1 MRAVVAGVCND
12 VCVEFHEQYEQIWRD
27 ERARVLA
34 TLIRLLGSFELAEE
48 ATQEAFTAALANWPN
63 SGVPQNP
70 RAWLVSTGRNK
81 AIDGMRRSAVE
92 QRRAGEA
99 ALVSGWVAAS
109 EAVAPEQM
117 SALESEEETVADD
130 RLRLIFTCCH
140 PALSEEAQVA
150 LTLRTLGG
158 LTTEAIARAY
168 LKPLPT
174 IAQRLVRA
182 QAKIRDARIPYS
194 VPRREQ
200 LAERLDAVL
209 LVLYLIFNEG
219 YGAAPSE
226 PERQALCAEAIRL
239 ARLLLELLPGEPEVR
254 GLLALM
260 LLQHARRGAR
270 FTAEGDL
277 VLLEQQDRS
286 AWDSAAIAEGSQ
298 LAADALQ
305 AAVGAYGLQAAIA
318 AVHDHALVASE
329 TDWTQIVGL
338 YDLLLRVQPSP
349 VVELNRAVAV
359 AMDRGANAG
368 LEIVDALQGLEGYLP
383 YWAAKAQMLLWTG
396 ANDAAAKAYA
406 RSVDLA
412 HAAGEAS
419 QERFF
424 RRRLA
429 AIETQ

>member
-1 MRAVVAGVCND
+1 LCND
-12 VCVEFHEQYEQIWRD
+12 GCVEFREQYEQIWRD

-48 ATQEAFTAALANWPN
+48 ATQEAFTAALASWPTT
-63 SGVPQNP
+63 GVPQNP
-70 RAWLVSTGRNK
+70 RAWLVSAGRNK
-81 AIDGMRRSAVE
+81 AVDGLRRHAVE

-99 ALVSGWVAAS
+99 AIVSGWVASS
-109 EAVAPEQM
+109 EAVAPQQI
-117 SALESEEETVADD
+117 AGLEAASEEETVADD

-140 PALSEEAQVA
+140 PALAEEAQVA

-182 QAKIRDARIPYS
+182 QAKIRDAQIPYS

-219 YGAAPSE
+219 YGAAPGE

-239 ARLLLELLPGEPEVR
+239 ARLLLELLPGEREVR

-260 LLQHARRGAR
+260 LLQDARRGAR

-298 LAADALQ
+298 LAAEALRGG
-305 AAVGAYGLQAAIA
+305 VGAYGLQAAIA
-318 AVHDHALVASE
+318 AVHDHALNAGE

-359 AMDRGANAG
+359 AMDRGASAG

-406 RSVDLA
+406 RAAELA
-412 HAAGEAS
+412 HAASDAS
-419 QERFF
+419 QERFL
-424 RRRLA
+424 RKRLTEVDSA
-429 AIETQ
+429 EFHSG

>member
-1 MRAVVAGVCND
+1 LCND
-12 VCVEFHEQYEQIWRD
+12 GCVEFHEQYEAIWRD

-48 ATQEAFTAALANWPN
+48 ATQEAFAAALASWPKA
-63 SGVPQNP
+63 GVPQNP
-70 RAWLVSTGRNK
+70 RAWLVSTGRHK
-81 AIDGMRRSAVE
+81 AIDSLRRSAVE

-99 ALVSGWVAAS
+99 AVVSGWVAAT
-109 EAVAPEQM
+109 EAVAPEQIA
-117 SALESEEETVADD
+117 ALEAASEEETVADD

-140 PALSEEAQVA
+140 PALAEEAQVA

-168 LKPLPT
+168 LKPLAT

-219 YGAAPSE
+219 YGAAPNE

-239 ARLLLELLPGEPEVR
+239 ARLLLEMLPREPEVR

-260 LLQHARRGAR
+260 LLQDARRGAR

-298 LAADALQ
+298 LAAEALRGG
-305 AAVGAYGLQAAIA
+305 VGAYGLQAAIA
-318 AVHDHALVASE
+318 ALHDHALSAGE
-329 TDWTQIVGL
+329 TDWRQIVGL

-406 RSVDLA
+406 RAVDLA
-412 HAAGEAS
+412 QAAGEAS
-419 QERFF
+419 QERFL
-424 RRRLA
+424 RARLA
-429 AIETQ
+429 AVEAR

>member
-1 MRAVVAGVCND
+1 
-12 VCVEFHEQYEQIWRD
+12 
-27 ERARVLA
+27 L
-34 TLIRLLGSFELAEE
+34 
-48 ATQEAFTAALANWPN
+48 
-63 SGVPQNP
+63 
-70 RAWLVSTGRNK
+70 
-81 AIDGMRRSAVE
+81 RRSAVE

-99 ALVSGWVAAS
+99 AILSGWIASS
-109 EAVAPEQM
+109 EAVAPGQM
-117 SALESEEETVADD
+117 AALEAAGEEETVTDD

-200 LAERLDAVL
+200 LRERLDAVL

-219 YGAAPSE
+219 YGAAPDQ

-239 ARLLLELLPGEPEVR
+239 ARLLLELLPGESEVR

-277 VLLEQQDRS
+277 VLLDHQDRS
-286 AWDSAAIAEGSQ
+286 EWDSAAIEEGSQ
-298 LAADALQ
+298 LAADALR
-305 AAVGAYGLQAAIA
+305 AGVGAYSLQAAIA

-338 YDLLLRVQPSP
+338 YDVLMRLQPSP

-368 LEIVDALQGLEGYLP
+368 LEIVDALHGLEGYLP

-396 ANDAAAKAYA
+396 ANGAAAKAYSRAVELA
-406 RSVDLA
+406 R
-412 HAAGEAS
+412 AAGEAS
-419 QERFF
+419 QERFLLK
-424 RRRLA
+424 RLA
-429 AIETQ
+429 ELESSEIHSGERLG

>member
-1 MRAVVAGVCND
+1 
-12 VCVEFHEQYEQIWRD
+12 
-27 ERARVLA
+27 
-34 TLIRLLGSFELAEE
+34 
-48 ATQEAFTAALANWPN
+48 
-63 SGVPQNP
+63 
-70 RAWLVSTGRNK
+70 
-81 AIDGMRRSAVE
+81 VE

-99 ALVSGWVAAS
+99 SIVSGWVAAS
-109 EAVAPEQM
+109 EAVAPEQIA
-117 SALESEEETVADD
+117 ALEAASEEETVTDD

-219 YGAAPSE
+219 YGAAPDQL
-226 PERQALCAEAIRL
+226 ERRALCVEAIRL
-239 ARLLLELLPGEPEVR
+239 TRLLLEMLPGEPEVR

-260 LLQHARRGAR
+260 LLQDARRGAR

-286 AWDSAAIAEGSQ
+286 AWDSAAIEEGSQ
-298 LAADALQ
+298 LAADALR
-305 AAVGAYGLQAAIA
+305 AGVGGYGLQAAIA
-318 AVHDHALVASE
+318 AVHDHALNAGD

-338 YDLLLRVQPSP
+338 YDVLLRVQPSP

-359 AMDRGANAG
+359 AMDRGAQAG
-368 LEIVDALQGLEGYLP
+368 LEIVDTLQGLEGYLP

-396 ANDAAAKAYA
+396 ANDAAAKAYTRA
-406 RSVDLA
+406 ADLA
-412 HAAGEAS
+412 RAAGEAS
-419 QERFF
+419 QERFL

-429 AIETQ
+429 AIESQ